1 MKTFLFSL
9 LFFST
14 VSHAAIKTLNVEYTQ
29 GGQILEGVL
38 SYDDSANGKRPGIV
52 IVHDWYGISDD
63 TKMRA
68 EQMAKLGYVAFAADI
83 YGKSIRPKNST
94 DAGAQAGKYKGNRNL
109 LRARAKAAFD
119 LLALNPKVDSKK
131 MLAMGYCFG
140 GTTVLE
146 MAREGLPLLG
156 VVSFHG
162 GLETPTPEDAKNIK
176 AKLLVA
182 HGALDPYVSA
192 NEVSAFQKE
201 MNEAKVDYQLISYSG
216 AVHAFTIKGAG
227 SDIKAGAAY
236 NEKADQRSYAAMKS
250 FFEEVLK

>member
-227 SDIKAGAAY
+227 NRLTG
-236 NEKADQRSYAAMKS
+236 
-250 FFEEVLK
+250 L

>member
-38 SYDDSANGKRPGIV
+38 SYDDSTSGKRPGIV

-83 YGKSIRPKNST
+83 YGKGIRPKNST
-94 DAGAQAGKYKGNRNL
+94 DAGAQAGKYKGNRTL

-119 LLALNPKVDSKK
+119 LLALNPKVDPKK

-146 MAREGLPLLG
+146 MAREGLPLIG

-201 MNEAKVDYQLISYSG
+201 MNEAKVDYQFVSYSG

-227 SDIKAGAAY
+227 NDIKAGAAY
-236 NEKADQRSYAAMKS
+236 NEKADQRSFAAMKS

>member
-1 MKTFLFSL
+1 MLFYPVISQ
-9 LFFST
+9 
-14 VSHAAIKTLNVEYTQ
+14 AMIKTQTIEYTQ
-29 GGQILEGVL
+29 GGQILEGYL
-38 SYDDSANGKRPGIV
+38 SYDDSLGGKRPGLV
-52 IVHDWYGISDD
+52 IVHDWLGNGEY

-83 YGKSIRPKNST
+83 YGKGIRPTPK
-94 DAGAQAGKYKGNRNL
+94 DAASIAGKYKNDIPL

-119 LLALNPKVDSKK
+119 LLAANPKVDNKK

-146 MAREGLPLLG
+146 MARSGLPLIG

-162 GLETPTPEDAKNIK
+162 GLSTSSPQDAKNIK
-176 AKLLVA
+176 AKLLIA

-192 NEVSAFQKE
+192 NEVASFQKE
-201 MNEAKVDYQLISYSG
+201 MNDAGVDYQFISYSG

-227 SDIKAGAAY
+227 NDIKTGAAY
-236 NEKADQRSYAAMKS
+236 HEKADQRSFVAMKI
-250 FFEEVLK
+250 FFDELTK